1 MKSVAREEPIL
12 RCDGIGLSFGKVN
25 ALSDMTFDVARKEIV
40 SIIGPNG
47 AGKTSV
53 INTIT
58 GFYRP
63 TKGSIH
69 FKGRDITGLPP
80 HKVSR
85 AGIARTFQNTEL
97 FAGLTVLENL
107 LAARHVYLKSN
118 ILSCALYYGLAQ
130 REDIEAREVVEDII
144 DLLEMEAIRKQE
156 VGTLPYGQRKRVE
169 LGRALALEPDLILL
183 DEPTVGM
190 NLEEKEDMVRFV
202 LDVAEE
208 KETTIVLVEH
218 DMDIVMDISDRIIVF
233 DFGAKI
239 ADGPPAEIKSNGRV
253 IQAYLGSAPSPAPRR
268 GAEEIRGQT

>member
-1 MKSVAREEPIL
+1 METRANEGPIL
-12 RCDGIGLSFGKVN
+12 RCEGVSLSFGSVR
-25 ALSDMTFDVARKEIV
+25 ALSDATFDVGRGELL

-53 INTIT
+53 INAIT

-63 TKGSIH
+63 SS
-69 FKGRDITGLPP
+69 GRIEFQGKDITGLPP
-80 HKVSR
+80 HKASR

-107 LAARHVYLKSN
+107 LAARHVYLRSN

-130 REDIEAREVVEDII
+130 REDIQAREIVEDII

-169 LGRALALEPDLILL
+169 LGRALALEPRLILL

-190 NLEEKEDMVRFV
+190 NL
-202 LDVAEE
+202 
-208 KETTIVLVEH
+208 
-218 DMDIVMDISDRIIVF
+218 
-233 DFGAKI
+233 
-239 ADGPPAEIKSNGRV
+239 
-253 IQAYLGSAPSPAPRR
+253 
-268 GAEEIRGQT
+268 

>member
-1 MKSVAREEPIL
+1 MKTLASQDPIL
-12 RCDGIGLSFGKVN
+12 RCEGVGLSFGSVH
-25 ALSDMTFDVARKEIV
+25 ALSDMTFDVFPGELV

-47 AGKTSV
+47 AGKTSI
-53 INTIT
+53 INTVT

-63 TKGSIH
+63 TRGRIR
-69 FKGRDITGLPP
+69 FKGRDITGLPA

-85 AGIARTFQNTEL
+85 AGIGRTFQNTEL

-107 LAARHVYLKSN
+107 LAARHLYLRSG
-118 ILSCALYYGLAQ
+118 ILSCALYYGLAE

-144 DLLEMEAIRKQE
+144 DLLEMEAIRKQV

-169 LGRALALEPDLILL
+169 LGRAIALEPELILL

-202 LDVAEE
+202 LDVSEQ
-208 KETTIVLVEH
+208 KGTTIVLVEH

-239 ADGPPAEIKSNGRV
+239 AEGIPADIRTNERV
-253 IQAYLGSAPSPAPRR
+253 IQAYLG
-268 GAEEIRGQT
+268 QT

>member
-1 MKSVAREEPIL
+1 MPTKTGASEGPIL
-12 RCDGIGLSFGKVN
+12 QCDDIGLSFGRVH
-25 ALSDMTFDVARKEIV
+25 ALAGMTFDVSRGEVV

-63 TKGSIH
+63 TKGSIY

-80 HKVSR
+80 HKVCR

-107 LAARHVYLKSN
+107 LAARHVFLKSN

-130 REDIEAREVVEDII
+130 REDIGARQVVEDII

-169 LGRALALEPDLILL
+169 LGRALALEPEVLLL

-190 NLEEKEDMVRFV
+190 NLEEKEDMVRFI
-202 LDVAEE
+202 LDVSEE
-208 KETTIVLVEH
+208 KGTTIVLVEH
-218 DMDIVMDISDRIIVF
+218 DMDIVMDISDRIVVF
-233 DFGAKI
+233 DFGCKI
-239 ADGPPAEIKSNGRV
+239 AEGPPAEIRTNDKV
-253 IQAYLGSAPSPAPRR
+253 IQAYLGH
-268 GAEEIRGQT
+268 Q

>member
-1 MKSVAREEPIL
+1 MRNGASEGPIL
-12 RCDGIGLSFGKVN
+12 RCEGIHLSFGSVQ
-25 ALSDMTFDVARKEIV
+25 ALSGMTFDVARGELV

-63 TKGSIH
+63 TSGRIH
-69 FKGRDITGLPP
+69 FKGKDITGLPP

-97 FAGLTVLENL
+97 FAGLNVLENL
-107 LAARHVYLKSN
+107 LAARHIYLKSN
-118 ILSCALYYGLAQ
+118 VISCALYYGLAQ
-130 REDIEAREVVEDII
+130 REDIQAREVVEDII

-169 LGRALALEPDLILL
+169 LGRALALEPELILL

-208 KETTIVLVEH
+208 KGTTIVLVEH
-218 DMDIVMDISDRIIVF
+218 DMDLVMDISDRIVVF
-233 DFGAKI
+233 DFGVKI
-239 ADGPPAEIKSNGRV
+239 AEGSPPEIRTNGRV
-253 IQAYLGSAPSPAPRR
+253 IQAYLGNA
-268 GAEEIRGQT
+268 

>member
-1 MKSVAREEPIL
+1 MTTPGTEAPIL
-12 RCDGIGLSFGKVN
+12 SCQGIGLSFGSVH
-25 ALSDMTFDVARKEIV
+25 ALTDMTFDVSPGEIV

-63 TKGSIH
+63 TQ
-69 FKGRDITGLPP
+69 GRIRFRGKDITGLPP
-80 HKVSR
+80 HKVARS
-85 AGIARTFQNTEL
+85 GVARTFQNTEL
-97 FAGLTVLENL
+97 FAGLTVLDNL
-107 LAARHVYLKSN
+107 LAARHIFLRSG
-118 ILSCALYYGLAQ
+118 ILSCAVYLGLAEK
-130 REDIEAREVVEDII
+130 EDIRARHVVEDII

-190 NLEEKEDMVRFV
+190 NLEEKEDMVRFI
-202 LDVAEE
+202 LDVSEE
-208 KETTIVLVEH
+208 KHTTIVLVEH

-233 DFGAKI
+233 DFGVKI
-239 ADGPPAEIKSNGRV
+239 AEGPPAEIKKDDRV
-253 IQAYLGSAPSPAPRR
+253 IRAYLGE
-268 GAEEIRGQT
+268 G

>member
-1 MKSVAREEPIL
+1 MNTAVNGAPIL
-12 RCDGIGLSFGKVN
+12 RCDRIGLSFGSVH
-25 ALSDMTFDVARKEIV
+25 ALSDMTFEVAPGELV

-63 TKGSIH
+63 SSGRIH

-80 HKVSR
+80 HQVSR

-97 FAGLTVLENL
+97 FAGLTVLDNL
-107 LAARHVYLKSN
+107 LAARHVFLKSN
-118 ILSCALYYGLAQ
+118 ILSCALYYGLAE

-169 LGRALALEPDLILL
+169 LGRALALEPELILL

-190 NLEEKEDMVRFV
+190 NVEEKEDMARFI
-202 LDVAEE
+202 LDVIEE
-208 KETTIVLVEH
+208 RNATIVLVEH

-233 DFGAKI
+233 DFGTKI
-239 ADGPPAEIKSNGRV
+239 AEGLPAEIKTNDRV
-253 IQAYLGSAPSPAPRR
+253 IQAYLGQS
-268 GAEEIRGQT
+268 

>member
-1 MKSVAREEPIL
+1 MDTPAADAPIL
-12 RCDGIGLSFGKVN
+12 SCQGLDLAFGSVR
-25 ALSDMTFDVARKEIV
+25 ALSDATFGVGRGEFV

-63 TKGSIH
+63 SAGRIH

-80 HKVSR
+80 HRVSR

-107 LAARHVYLKSN
+107 LAARHAYLRSN
-118 ILSCALYYGLAQ
+118 LLSCALYYGLAQ
-130 REDIEAREVVEDII
+130 REDIAAREVVEDII
-144 DLLEMEAIRKQE
+144 DLLEMEAIRTQE

-169 LGRALALEPDLILL
+169 LGRALALEPELILL

-202 LDVAEE
+202 LDVHEE
-208 KETTIVLVEH
+208 KGTTIVLVEH
-218 DMDIVMDISDRIIVF
+218 DMDIVMDVSDRIIVF
-233 DFGAKI
+233 DFGTKI
-239 ADGPPAEIKSNGRV
+239 AEGAPEQIRTNQRV
-253 IQAYLGSAPSPAPRR
+253 IQAYLGQ
-268 GAEEIRGQT
+268 G

>member
-1 MKSVAREEPIL
+1 MKTAVNGGPIL
-12 RCDGIGLSFGKVN
+12 ACDGIGLSFGSVQ
-25 ALSDMTFDVARKEIV
+25 ALSDMTFDVAPGELV

-63 TKGSIH
+63 STGRIR
-69 FKGRDITGLPP
+69 FEGRDITGLPP
-80 HKVSR
+80 HRVSR

-97 FAGLTVLENL
+97 FAGLTVLDNL
-107 LAARHVYLKSN
+107 LAARHVFLKSN
-118 ILSCALYYGLAQ
+118 ILSCALYYGLAE

-169 LGRALALEPDLILL
+169 LGRALALEPQLILL

-190 NLEEKEDMVRFV
+190 NVEEKEDMARFI
-202 LDVAEE
+202 LDVVEE
-208 KETTIVLVEH
+208 RDATIVLVEH

-233 DFGAKI
+233 DFGTKI
-239 ADGPPAEIKSNGRV
+239 AEGPPAEIRTNDRV
-253 IQAYLGSAPSPAPRR
+253 IQAYLGQA
-268 GAEEIRGQT
+268 

>member
-1 MKSVAREEPIL
+1 MSAGASEGPIL
-12 RCDGIGLSFGKVN
+12 RCDAVGLSFGSVQ
-25 ALSDMTFDVARKEIV
+25 ALSDMTFEVARGEFV

-63 TKGSIH
+63 TQGRIH
-69 FKGRDITGLPP
+69 FKGRDITRLPP

-107 LAARHVYLKSN
+107 LAARHIYLRSN
-118 ILSCALYYGLAQ
+118 ILSCALYYGLAE
-130 REDIEAREVVEDII
+130 REDIQARQVVEDII

-169 LGRALALEPDLILL
+169 LGRALALEPELILL

-190 NLEEKEDMVRFV
+190 NLEEKEDMVRFI
-202 LDVAEE
+202 LDVSEE
-208 KETTIVLVEH
+208 KGTTIVLVEH

-233 DFGAKI
+233 DFGTKI
-239 ADGPPAEIKSNGRV
+239 AEGAPAEIKTNDRV
-253 IQAYLGSAPSPAPRR
+253 IQAYLGPA
-268 GAEEIRGQT
+268 

>member
-1 MKSVAREEPIL
+1 MKDGASEGPIL
-12 RCDGIGLSFGKVN
+12 ECDDIGLSFGSIR
-25 ALSDMTFDVARKEIV
+25 ALAGVTFDVARGELV

-63 TKGSIH
+63 TSGRIH
-69 FKGRDITGLPP
+69 FKGKEITGLPP

-107 LAARHVYLKSN
+107 LAARHIYLKSN

-169 LGRALALEPDLILL
+169 LGRSLALEPELILL

-190 NLEEKEDMVRFV
+190 NLEEKEDMVRFI
-202 LDVAEE
+202 LDVNEE
-208 KETTIVLVEH
+208 KGTTIVLVEH
-218 DMDIVMDISDRIIVF
+218 DMDLVMDVSDRIVVF
-233 DFGAKI
+233 DFGVKI
-239 ADGPPAEIKSNGRV
+239 AEGPPAEIRTNDRV
-253 IQAYLGSAPSPAPRR
+253 IQAYLGNA
-268 GAEEIRGQT
+268 